1 MYHPY
6 PFRKPTLC
14 KKHDKIK
21 YFPIQGQCES
31 VSPCLKT
38 FQNCRNSVNALFLN
52 YPMALALSQIFHIIC
67 RNFWGAPDFK
77 IYEL

>member
-1 MYHPY
+1 MQKNMIKSNIFQYRANVKVY
-6 PFRKPTLC
+6 RRVWKRS
-14 KKHDKIK
+14 KIAEILWM
-21 YFPIQGQCES
+21 PW
-31 VSPCLKT
+31 
-38 FQNCRNSVNALFLN
+38 FLN